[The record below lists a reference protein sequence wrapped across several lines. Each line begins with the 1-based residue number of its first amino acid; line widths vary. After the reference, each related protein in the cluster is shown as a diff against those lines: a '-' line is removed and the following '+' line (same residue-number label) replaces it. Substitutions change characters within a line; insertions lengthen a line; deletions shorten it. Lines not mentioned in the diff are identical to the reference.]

1 MFVVIVRLQVRP
13 DRLETFLD
21 GIRANARAAPHY
33 AAWRQV
39 AEACV
44 IEHRNTFC
52 HPVSLQG
59 QAT

>member
-1 MFVVIVRLQVRP
+1 MFVVIVRVRP
-13 DRLETFLD
+13 GHLD
-21 GIRANARAAPHY
+21 
-33 AAWRQV
+33 AWRRV
-39 AEACV
+39 AEARV